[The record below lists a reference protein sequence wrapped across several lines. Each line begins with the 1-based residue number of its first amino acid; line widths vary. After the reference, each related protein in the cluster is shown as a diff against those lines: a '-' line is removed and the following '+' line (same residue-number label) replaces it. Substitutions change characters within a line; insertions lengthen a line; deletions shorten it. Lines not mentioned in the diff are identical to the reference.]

1 LVPGLTIVGAV
12 DSNRIAFSCSTAV
25 LLIIAIN
32 RVEIEVERV
41 RKELR
46 NK

>member
-12 DSNRIAFSCSTAV
+12 DSNRVALSCSTAV
-25 LLIIAIN
+25 LLIIAVN